1 MVAVAAILRLLAAL
15 NPIACIQSQ
24 QLSGSV
30 AMTLSF
36 ASRSMLLAASALCA
50 LTLGAANAQSPR
62 PTKTPIQHVII
73 VVGENHTFDNLFG
86 TYKPSHGQTIDNLL
100 SKGIVKADGT
110 PGPHFDLA
118 KQRIGRDENL
128 YSAETVS
135 TGAYPTLPQPY
146 TTWADSSAT
155 GLPQGVPDTRFPADL
170 PNGPYQISKYVPYA
184 AYTGDP
190 VHRFFQMWQDVDG
203 GRHDKFVWVEETI
216 GTGSNGAPP
225 PAGGFNPQEGAISMG
240 FYNMNPFTDAHGQSQ
255 PGDAPYF
262 KSLADNYAISD
273 NYHQAIMGGTGANF
287 QAIVTGDVAFFTNP
301 TLLNGVPAVPYSNQ
315 IETPNPAA
323 GTNNYYTQ
331 DGYGGG
337 SYVNCSD
344 PTASGVFA
352 VNQQLDRHGVHKPNC
367 APDHYYLVNN
377 YNLYWNQTSANP
389 GTLGPNSFTLP
400 PQSIPTIADV
410 MTAHGVSWKYYNSD
424 RGNDAAV
431 FASSVD
437 SVPLPFHYYC
447 GICDPLTGYLS
458 IMKNPSEEAKLQN
471 YGAFLND
478 VHNGTLPAVAFVR
491 PFEAL
496 AGHPADSTTDLYE
509 LFLKDLIQTVQSNP
523 ALWSST
529 AIFITTDEGGGYYD
543 SGYIQLLD
551 FFGDGTR
558 IPFIAVSPYA
568 KKGFVDHSYYDHVSL
583 LKFIEENWRLPKISN
598 RSRDNLPNPAA
609 DYRNPYVPANGPAIG
624 DLMNLFDFGHH
635 DDHDHDDGHGG
646 HG

>member
-1 MVAVAAILRLLAAL
+1 MTLTLASRAIVLAA
-15 NPIACIQSQ
+15 
-24 QLSGSV
+24 G
-30 AMTLSF
+30 
-36 ASRSMLLAASALCA
+36 ALCA
-50 LTLGAANAQSPR
+50 LTLDIANVQAPR
-62 PTKTPIQHVII
+62 PTTTPIQHVIV

-86 TYKPSHGQTIDNLL
+86 TYKPIHGQTIDNLL

-135 TGAYPTLPQPY
+135 TGAYPTLPRPC
-146 TTWADSSAT
+146 TTWANSSTT

-225 PAGGFNPQEGAISMG
+225 LAGGFNPQEGAISMG
-240 FYNMNPFTDAHGQSQ
+240 FYNMNPFTDAQGHSQ

-262 KSLADNYAISD
+262 KSLADNYATSD
-273 NYHQAIMGGTGANF
+273 NYHQAIMGGTGADF

-301 TLLNGVPAVPYSNQ
+301 TLLNGAAAVPYSNQ
-315 IETPNPAA
+315 IENPNPAA

-344 PTASGVFA
+344 PTAPGVFA
-352 VNQQLDRHGVHKPNC
+352 VNQQLVRHRVHKPNC

-377 YNLYWNQTSANP
+377 YNLYWNQTSGNP

-424 RGNDAAV
+424 RGNDPAV

-437 SVPLPFHYYC
+437 GVPLPFHYYC

-509 LFLKDLIQTVQSNP
+509 LFLKDLIHQVQSNP

-568 KKGFVDHSYYDHVSL
+568 KKGFVDHTYYDHVSL
-583 LKFIEENWRLPKISN
+583 LKFIEANWRLPRISQ

-635 DDHDHDDGHGG
+635 DHHDHDDGHGD